1 MRGRNLYLMHRKVLV
16 FLFLAFTSTLW
27 AQREKT
33 CFQSLSTWKPTIEV
47 CSDVVMVYGANDRPT
62 QTFLER
68 LQTWRDRGYT
78 THFMTGIAWGPYQD
92 YFAGHWDGVTHYDE
106 EQMTATGDTL
116 WHGPNSPYIVPTM
129 NFLSYLKERHI
140 KPVIDAGVD
149 AIFFEEPEF
158 WARGGYSEAFKREW
172 EDYYGFA
179 WRPQHGSTEDYYL
192 SSKLKYYL
200 YYRAL
205 DEAFSYAKQYG
216 REKGREVR
224 CYVPTHS
231 LLNYANWGI
240 ISPEASLASMKN
252 CDGYIAQVW
261 TGTSRTPN
269 HYNGVSKERV
279 FEMAFL
285 EYGCMESMTRPTG
298 RKMIFLTDP
307 IEDRAVDWEDYR
319 RNYQATFVAQL
330 YYPMVADYEVMPWP
344 ERIYERLY
352 RTSADSQEQS
362 RIPRF
367 YSTQVQV
374 MINALNEMPKTSQ
387 KVSGS
392 QGISVLLANSL
403 MFQQTVPSVA
413 GYDEHNMDNFF
424 GLAMPLLK
432 QGIPVGITHLENVK
446 YEGTWRD
453 VSVLLMTYS
462 NMKPLDP
469 EAHRLIADWV
479 EQGGALIYCGRDDD
493 PFQRV
498 PEWWN
503 SDGNHYAAPSQHLFA
518 LMGMDGDAPEGHYR
532 YGKGHIYVLRRNPK
546 EFVLTKG
553 ADSLLLQ
560 TLQAAYGPYE
570 RKNVFRLDR
579 GPYLIASVMDESTAS
594 SEPLV
599 LRGNFIDLFDSKL
612 PVVTEKVVQP
622 GEQTFLYNLDYV
634 KDNTKPMVL
643 AAASR
648 QYMEVIT
655 PNGFSFT
662 AKSPIDTDNVMRIF
676 MPREPKRVLV
686 GAEYKSSWDE
696 TSRTLLLEFENHP
709 DGVEVNMEW

>member
-1 MRGRNLYLMHRKVLV
+1 
-16 FLFLAFTSTLW
+16 
-27 AQREKT
+27 
-33 CFQSLSTWKPTIEV
+33 
-47 CSDVVMVYGANDRPT
+47 MVYGANDRPT

-92 YFAGHWDGVTHYDE
+92 YFAGRWDGVTHYDE
-106 EQMTATGDTL
+106 GQTTATGDTL

-149 AIFFEEPEF
+149 AIFLEEPEF

-216 REKGREVR
+216 HEKGREVR

-269 HYNGVSKERV
+269 HYNGVAKERV

-319 RNYQATFVAQL
+319 RNYHATFVAQL
-330 YYPMVADYEVMPWP
+330 LYPMVADYEVMPWP

-352 RTSADSQEQS
+352 RTSADSQVQS

-387 KVSGS
+387 QVSGS

-403 MFQQTVPSVA
+403 MFQQTVPTVE
-413 GYDEHNMDNFF
+413 GYDEQNMDNFF
-424 GLAMPLLK
+424 GLALPLLK
-432 QGIPVGITHLENVK
+432 QGIPVGITHLENVG
-446 YEGTWRD
+446 YEETWRD

-469 EAHRLIADWV
+469 RAHRHIADWV
-479 EQGGALIYCGRDDD
+479 EQGGTLIYCGRDDD

-503 SDGNHYAAPSQHLFA
+503 SDGNHYVAPSQHLFA
-518 LMGMDGDAPEGHYR
+518 LMGMDMDATEGH
-532 YGKGHIYVLRRNPK
+532 
-546 EFVLTKG
+546 
-553 ADSLLLQ
+553 
-560 TLQAAYGPYE
+560 
-570 RKNVFRLDR
+570 
-579 GPYLIASVMDESTAS
+579 
-594 SEPLV
+594 
-599 LRGNFIDLFDSKL
+599 
-612 PVVTEKVVQP
+612 
-622 GEQTFLYNLDYV
+622 
-634 KDNTKPMVL
+634 
-643 AAASR
+643 
-648 QYMEVIT
+648 
-655 PNGFSFT
+655 
-662 AKSPIDTDNVMRIF
+662 
-676 MPREPKRVLV
+676 
-686 GAEYKSSWDE
+686 
-696 TSRTLLLEFENHP
+696 
-709 DGVEVNMEW
+709 